1 MRQARVYVHGIFAGT
16 LLEEQPAGACLFRYD
31 EDYDGPP
38 VSLALPLAPREHRF
52 SQFPAFFEGLLPEGD
67 MLEGLLRQSK
77 IDRTDTFAQL
87 IAVGKDTVG
96 AVTIEAETV

>member
-1 MRQARVYVHGIFAGT
+1 MRQARVYVHGTFAGM
-16 LLEEQPAGACLFRYD
+16 LLEERPAGDCLFRYD

-52 SQFPAFFEGLLPEGD
+52 AGLPAFFEGLLPEGD
-67 MLEGLLRQSK
+67 MLEGLLRQNK

-96 AVTIEAETV
+96 AVTIEADTA